1 MPMMRKPMP
10 RVNPQALAALAAAR
24 AQQGGPTVAG
34 MPGGAPVAGMPG
46 GAPVQGLPG
55 SPAPA
60 PAGMKRGG
68 KTKKMAKGGSASARA
83 DGIATKGLTKGKFC

>member
-24 AQQGGPTVAG
+24 AQQGGPT
-34 MPGGAPVAGMPG
+34 VAGMPG